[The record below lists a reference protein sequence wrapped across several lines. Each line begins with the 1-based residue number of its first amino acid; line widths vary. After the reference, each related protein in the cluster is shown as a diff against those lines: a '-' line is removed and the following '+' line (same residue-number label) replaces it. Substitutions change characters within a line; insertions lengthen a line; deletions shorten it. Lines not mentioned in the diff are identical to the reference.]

1 MAVKRDYYEVLG
13 VSRSASIDDIK
24 KAYRKLAMQFHPD
37 RVEESKKKEAEEKF
51 KEISEA
57 YAVLSDPEKKRLY
70 DQFGHEGIDS
80 RFTTEDIFRNA
91 NFGDIFSNGFG
102 SIFGDLFSD
111 LGFDIFGTGGRRPHS
126 SARQQRGRDLALDVE
141 ISLEQAFKGIE
152 KEVSFS
158 CNQVCPSC
166 KGSGAA
172 PGSKKII
179 CPACKGSGVIYTSA
193 GFIRLSQTCSSCG
206 GEGKIITHPC
216 PECGGRGFVR
226 KRKKLTVKIP
236 AGIKNGSSLRLRGEG
251 ENLGSGAGDLYVRVH
266 IKKHSLFE
274 RDGDDIFSLQ
284 KIDLYTAVLGG
295 RVEVSTLDG
304 KVKMS
309 IPEGTQ
315 PGAVFRLRGKGF
327 PSLRRGTRGDQFVKV
342 QVEIPKNL
350 SSREKELFQQLSEI
364 KNNPSFRERIKRA
377 FR

>member
-111 LGFDIFGTGGRRPHS
+111 LGFDIFGTGGRRSHS